1 MGKFNLQFGTS
12 DFLLGFR
19 EHRVKT
25 HKIYDPVLSPLTIEG
40 RTRGPIIYNMV
51 INSPIP
57 FDKMATLYEHDL
69 NSIPPAIFYN
79 DEQYFGFTDDSLFFK
94 VLITLPEYAA
104 LINPEKLIFIAAVI
118 DMINFLYPGRFKRVA
133 IGGSRRHRRHT
144 RRMRGGSMPLS
155 YFTDAPRVGS
165 VEPTGVGYGSS
176 SFSDSG
182 WIRAPINQTGGSQNS
197 VLRGASRYRSR
208 HPPAWNAIGG
218 RYRSHTSQNSV
229 LHKGGFSPS
238 IMGSFASNGLR
249 LLPLA
254 GYVGYNQFKNF
265 SKTNRS
271 TRRSSRS
278 KRSSK

>member
-133 IGGSRRHRRHT
+133 IGGSRRYRRHT

-197 VLRGASRYRSR
+197 VLRGARYRSR
-208 HPPAWNAIGG
+208 QPF
-218 RYRSHTSQNSV
+218 V
-229 LHKGGFSPS
+229 GGFSPS